1 MIYII
6 DTCLKGQQ
14 RYPISIIYI
23 YISEKILSGYS
34 KQTISLFFDLY
45 KNIGRISFDVENKNQ
60 RLLFELFLY
69 FVLLDSS
76 KIKNKLDHFVNNKN
90 LYLFFVEKYKSTNIG
105 LKDLLNIKD
114 KLQIFLKSKKRAE
127 YHYDLILKII
137 KGIDTDEKI
146 SNNN

>member
-1 MIYII
+1 MRLSIENKENSEYIFNDIYH
-6 DTCLKGQQ
+6 
-14 RYPISIIYI
+14 RYLLEKTTAVPNLNNI

-34 KQTISLFFDLY
+34 KQTISLFFDLH

-90 LYLFFVEKYKSTNIG
+90 LYLFLSQKHKLFATDDLCKTRIG
-105 LKDLLNIKD
+105 I
-114 KLQIFLKSKKRAE
+114 
-127 YHYDLILKII
+127 
-137 KGIDTDEKI
+137 
-146 SNNN
+146 

>member
-1 MIYII
+1 M
-6 DTCLKGQQ
+6 KGQQ